1 MLDYGKEQQI
11 TWRKQS
17 APVTVKIDSYKILIL
32 FVLVSSSIKS
42 DYATIPQK
50 RKRWTEQN
58 KRQYK

>member
-11 TWRKQS
+11 IWRKQS
-17 APVTVKIDSYKILIL
+17 APVTVKIDSYKIHIL
-32 FVLVSSSIKS
+32 FVLVSSSIKP

-50 RKRWTEQN
+50 RKPWTEQN